1 VYFLLIED
9 EAGLLQA
16 TMFEGIYRSYGHI
29 VHQRTAFLLEGKVEQ
44 NQRRGFSILVE
55 RVRNLQEALAVS
67 VKTWVPEPQ
76 MATSSVAFV
85 RAKSRSRRAT
95 DER

>member
-16 TMFEGIYRSYGHI
+16 TKFEGIYRSYGRI

-44 NQRRGFSILVE
+44 NRKRGFSFLVE
-55 RVRNLQEALAVS
+55 RVGNLQEALAVS
-67 VKTWVPEPQ
+67 VET
-76 MATSSVAFV
+76 
-85 RAKSRSRRAT
+85 
-95 DER
+95 